1 MKGYRRG
8 RARTETQRRRGKIL
22 EISLKTSGL
31 NPAEAH
37 ELCNGLIVDLVE
49 VIMDSR
55 CTNCMLSFSFIIDNK
70 RLKLYFDIYF
80 VMV

>member
-1 MKGYRRG
+1 YRRG

-37 ELCNGLIVDLVE
+37 ELCNGLIV
-49 VIMDSR
+49 
-55 CTNCMLSFSFIIDNK
+55 FIIDLGMKENCS
-70 RLKLYFDIYF
+70 RWIE
-80 VMV
+80 VMQHTILEGFQS